1 MASILDIAGS
11 AMNAQ
16 MLRLNTTASNL
27 ANANTISSTEQGA
40 YRAKQTVFATVMEA
54 SNALSASP
62 AGNPVGGVNVPE
74 IVESQAP
81 VPKRYEPGN
90 PMADAD
96 GYVYAS
102 NVNEVEEMANMISA
116 SRSYQSNAEIFNT
129 TKTLMLRTLQLGQ

>member
-1 MASILDIAGS
+1 MANIFDIAGS

-27 ANANTISSTEQGA
+27 ANASTVSGTEQGA
-40 YRAKQTVFATVMEA
+40 YRARQTVFSTILDGTGSPEA
-54 SNALSASP
+54 
-62 AGNPVGGVNVPE
+62 VGGVSVPE
-74 IVESQAP
+74 VVERQDP

-90 PMADAD
+90 PMANAE

>member
-27 ANANTISSTEQGA
+27 ANANTVSSTEQGA
-40 YRAKQTVFATVMEA
+40 YRAKQTVFATVMDA
-54 SNALSASP
+54 TNAQSASP
-62 AGNPVGGVNVPE
+62 TGNPVGGVNVPE

>member
-27 ANANTISSTEQGA
+27 ANANTVSSTEQGA
-40 YRAKQTVFATVMEA
+40 YRAKQTVFATVMDA
-54 SNALSASP
+54 TNAQSASP
-62 AGNPVGGVNVPE
+62 TGNPVGGVNVPE

-81 VPKRYEPGN
+81 IPKRYEPGN

>member
-27 ANANTISSTEQGA
+27 ANANTVSSTEQGA
-40 YRAKQTVFATVMEA
+40 YRAKQTVFATVMDA
-54 SNALSASP
+54 TNAQSASP
-62 AGNPVGGVNVPE
+62 TGNPVGGVNVPE

-116 SRSYQSNAEIFNT
+116 SRSYQSNAESFNT